1 MSLDSSEM
9 EWAVRL
15 SGQLKTLSEV
25 AESLTYRML
34 ELEERFSGQQRHLTS
49 RHLAAEQRH
58 SDLADAMEARMRE
71 TENRLGHLEDL
82 LRHVERR
89 PVSPPPLRAVPQPSA
104 AHPQG
109 RPPSPGPLG
118 EEQGCDSEPGEI
130 RLDENFPAAGDA
142 FDHSL
147 AS

>member
-1 MSLDSSEM
+1 MSLDSSEL

-34 ELEERFSGQQRHLTS
+34 ELEERFAGQQRALTS
-49 RHLAAEQRH
+49 RHLASEQRH
-58 SDLADAMEARMRE
+58 SDLTEAMEERMRE

-82 LRHVERR
+82 LRNVERR

-104 AHPQG
+104 APPQG
-109 RPPSPGPLG
+109 LPSALHTTGG
-118 EEQGCDSEPGEI
+118 EGACDSLPGEI
-130 RLDENFPAAGDA
+130 RVDEESPVGTEA